1 MTARL
6 FFFHPAAIEEAESAA
21 RWYRERS
28 PLAAARFVD
37 ELNRVIDEIV
47 DAPRRWPRGAWGTRK
62 VKLPCFPFLVIYR
75 EAEGIVFV
83 LAIAHGRRR
92 PGYWKNRL

>member
-1 MTARL
+1 MTATQ

-28 PLAAARFVD
+28 PLAATRFVD
-37 ELNRVIDEIV
+37 ELNRVIDKIV
-47 DAPRRWPRGAWGTRK
+47 DAPRRWPRGARSTRK

-75 EAEGIVFV
+75 EAEGIVFA